1 VEVVGSVRQILL
13 VSGSLRRRSTNTAAL
28 RTAARGVGP
37 GSVEATLYEG
47 LAALPAFNPDNDRDS
62 LPPAVIDLRDHIRAA
77 DGLLFSTPEYA
88 GGLPGAFKNLL
99 DWTVGDDR
107 PGSMYEK
114 PVAWVNVAARGAP
127 NAHESLRKVLGY
139 MQAAI
144 VEPACLAAPITSA
157 MVNQDGLVVDETVVR
172 LLVDSLQ
179 MLAAAR
185 PP

>member
-1 VEVVGSVRQILL
+1 MTNVRRILL
-13 VSGSLRRRSTNTAAL
+13 ISGSLREGSTNSAAL
-28 RTAARGVGP
+28 RTAALGAVSGT
-37 GSVEATLYEG
+37 VEAALYEG
-47 LAALPAFNPDNDRDS
+47 LDALPAFNPDLDGDL
-62 LPPAVIDLRDHIRAA
+62 LPGAVTDLRDHIRAA
-77 DGLLFSTPEYA
+77 DAILFSTPEYA

-139 MQAAI
+139 VNAVI
-144 VEPACLAAPITSA
+144 VEPAHLAIPVTSA
-157 MVNQDGLVVDETVVR
+157 MVDADGLVADETVIR
-172 LLVDSLQ
+172 QLVDSLQ
-179 MLAAAR
+179 TLADAC